1 MRGAKVSLLAIL
13 LVAAS
18 IAGCFGEDGENK
30 KPIADA
36 GTDVEAEV
44 GQEVIFSG
52 TGLDNDGSVVRFWW
66 DFDGDGEWDWSGEI
80 GSRIHVFDL
89 PGDYEAV
96 LRVEDDEGARATDT
110 RWVNVTASV
119 HITIN
124 WTSGS
129 HFVVHVSES
138 LRVDEMEVDWTL
150 ENEGPTPITRTF
162 TKDAGLERLN
172 ATSYSVDPSAELNDG
187 QRHILRVRLG
197 DVVVARRTIDVVDAS
212 NADGAYDALYVNTL
226 WDERLHGENVT
237 QLWRNGT
244 LDVESRIGWTR
255 GDFNGTGSW
264 STYTNRSG
272 VRTWQ
277 WVTLDAASAR
287 TVLGTEFGEDRW
299 RYEGHGTLNQS
310 SETGFFVFAY
320 VWDLLREMDNGSLV
334 KDDWRRVGRY
344 SDTFDPNNTTG
355 AFEWNRTTEG
365 NQVRQN
371 GEGDLYEV
379 LKVRSERTYD
389 GTNRGQSFY
398 LHNLTFDYDASR
410 VIFDNRTIY
419 RESIQ
424 EVGMAND
431 TGIWRWSNTTYV
443 DFLDEG
449 GDLVYNPNALDY
461 DPELGAR
468 FSGPRPRVLVVGDA
482 FTATNF
488 YGVTLTYNAKR
499 ADAGPLETPTGTLNV
514 TGVLVEAIHG
524 SAWGDALHWFWVL
537 QDGPLPGLVYEE
549 RLRVDRDIYGA
560 GTYDWYRNIL
570 SVVPLT

>member
-212 NADGAYDALYVNTL
+212 NADG
-226 WDERLHGENVT
+226 
-237 QLWRNGT
+237 
-244 LDVESRIGWTR
+244 
-255 GDFNGTGSW
+255 
-264 STYTNRSG
+264 
-272 VRTWQ
+272 
-277 WVTLDAASAR
+277 
-287 TVLGTEFGEDRW
+287 
-299 RYEGHGTLNQS
+299 
-310 SETGFFVFAY
+310 
-320 VWDLLREMDNGSLV
+320 
-334 KDDWRRVGRY
+334 
-344 SDTFDPNNTTG
+344 
-355 AFEWNRTTEG
+355 
-365 NQVRQN
+365 
-371 GEGDLYEV
+371 
-379 LKVRSERTYD
+379 
-389 GTNRGQSFY
+389 
-398 LHNLTFDYDASR
+398 
-410 VIFDNRTIY
+410 
-419 RESIQ
+419 
-424 EVGMAND
+424 
-431 TGIWRWSNTTYV
+431 
-443 DFLDEG
+443 
-449 GDLVYNPNALDY
+449 
-461 DPELGAR
+461 
-468 FSGPRPRVLVVGDA
+468 
-482 FTATNF
+482 
-488 YGVTLTYNAKR
+488 
-499 ADAGPLETPTGTLNV
+499 
-514 TGVLVEAIHG
+514 
-524 SAWGDALHWFWVL
+524 
-537 QDGPLPGLVYEE
+537 
-549 RLRVDRDIYGA
+549 
-560 GTYDWYRNIL
+560 
-570 SVVPLT
+570 